1 MGRESFPHHRRLQ
14 ARMRVTRFLVL
25 FLVISIIQVALAD
38 SEDWE
43 ERKKKGKK
51 GNKGKKGKGNKGKGN
66 KGKGKG
72 KGKKP
77 RPPKPT
83 VDPGA
88 KFAPYTNGSNCEC
101 WFDITRT
108 DCGCCKGNGVQCG
121 DPVSQYCYKPTPF
134 GCPGVANAK
143 YTLSRTGHPCF
154 WDHSI
159 MDCAWCTPGG
169 YQCGPGAKTDP
180 AAGKN
185 QCGTPYNHGYCEM
198 AIADCRRMGKGICD
212 VNADCLETTKNKW
225 ECKCN
230 DGWKGNG
237 LQCKDADGNFSQDPT
252 KVVEVEM
259 TLTNDFYVFPAN
271 SSEFPYGPAQDNLFS
286 MMEGLMSG
294 SQAACSG
301 CNATMVTLGA
311 PP

>member
-66 KGKGKG
+66 KGKG

-143 YTLSRTGHPCF
+143 YTPSQTGHPCF

-185 QCGTPYNHGYCEM
+185 QCG
-198 AIADCRRMGKGICD
+198 
-212 VNADCLETTKNKW
+212 
-225 ECKCN
+225 
-230 DGWKGNG
+230 
-237 LQCKDADGNFSQDPT
+237 
-252 KVVEVEM
+252 
-259 TLTNDFYVFPAN
+259 
-271 SSEFPYGPAQDNLFS
+271 
-286 MMEGLMSG
+286 
-294 SQAACSG
+294 
-301 CNATMVTLGA
+301 
-311 PP
+311 